1 MATARLKDMDVDAL
15 LTLRADVEKT
25 LAERSRDLQ
34 RQLAMLG
41 GEVGKRRGRPP
52 GPAGRRSAM
61 KGVKVTPK
69 YRGPGGE
76 TWAGRGA
83 TPRWLAALLK
93 EGHSIEEYAIGKGGR
108 RAAAAKKSSAKKG
121 GKSAPK
127 KRTRKIAVAKEAT
140 EKAAKA
146 A

>member
-1 MATARLKDMDVDAL
+1 MAGADLKNMEVDAL
-15 LTLRADVEKT
+15 LKLRADIEKA

-34 RQLAMLG
+34 RQLALLG
-41 GEVGKRRGRPP
+41 GEGGKRRGRPP

-61 KGVKVTPK
+61 KGVKVPPK

-93 EGHSIEEYAIGKGGR
+93 EGHSVEEFAIAKGR
-108 RAAAAKKSSAKKG
+108 KRAAAAAKKSSTKKG
-121 GKSAPK
+121 RKSAPK
-127 KRTRKIAVAKEAT
+127 KRTRKIAVAKETA
-140 EKAAKA
+140 
-146 A
+146 